1 MALNMEFTLM
11 MNLLKKQIV
20 HDLLPQTKKIKV
32 MKITEF

>member
-11 MNLLKKQIV
+11 MNLLKKLIV
-20 HDLLPQTKKIKV
+20 HDSLPQMKKIIV